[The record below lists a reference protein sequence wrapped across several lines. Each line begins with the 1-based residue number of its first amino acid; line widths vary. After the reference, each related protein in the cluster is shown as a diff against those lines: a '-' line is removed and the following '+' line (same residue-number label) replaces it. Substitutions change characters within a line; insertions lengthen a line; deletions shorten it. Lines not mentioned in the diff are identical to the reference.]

1 LNVFRMAFKRSG
13 VRLPLAPPISNFSL
27 WRGGKTYGEAQHWR
41 QLSVLIELAASFC
54 GTNLIRH
61 RV

>member
-1 LNVFRMAFKRSG
+1 MAFKRSG